1 MRTRRTYS
9 ERALERD
16 KVALDTVDSI
26 VRDSGLAILEDRG
39 DIDGLPLDRGLYPRL
54 AYCFLSPDNSR
65 LERYICGRE
74 DVLDGLGDL
83 RTDTVTLD
91 QGDRV
96 FSLSTTIRVRQLSNS
111 FSLHMFAFIEPHS
124 GGEWVIVGAVKKAE
138 TTGRGR
144 MKKRKE
150 KRIQRRG
157 IYHIHQDP
165 SGR

>member
-1 MRTRRTYS
+1 MVELRTRRTYS
-9 ERALERD
+9 ERALERN
-16 KVALDTVDSI
+16 KVALDTVDSF

-39 DIDGLPLDRGLYPRL
+39 DIDRLPLDRGLYSHL

-96 FSLSTTIRVRQLSNS
+96 FSLSTTIYVRQLSNS
-111 FSLHMFAFIEPHS
+111 FPCTCLRLLSLIPGDS
-124 GGEWVIVGAVKKAE
+124 GLLLALS
-138 TTGRGR
+138 R
-144 MKKRKE
+144 KRKPPA
-150 KRIQRRG
+150 G
-157 IYHIHQDP
+157 
-165 SGR
+165 GG